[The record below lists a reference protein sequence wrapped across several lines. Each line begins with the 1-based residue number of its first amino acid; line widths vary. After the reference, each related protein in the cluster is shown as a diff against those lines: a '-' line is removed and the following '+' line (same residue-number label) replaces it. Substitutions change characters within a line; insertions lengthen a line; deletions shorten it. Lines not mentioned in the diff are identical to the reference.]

1 MNTSV
6 EGITIANSPNHSLQL
21 QGKYNPESPS
31 EVNWVK
37 IFTWRANGDGIDPL
51 GNNKIENCFIRTQ
64 DDSSYIS
71 GRGIKSV
78 IYWNDSNGST
88 FVLSHIGGDDLNSHP
103 LVIEDCTVVYARWFS
118 VGICE

>member
-1 MNTSV
+1 MGEPILSR
-6 EGITIANSPNHSLQL
+6 S
-21 QGKYNPESPS
+21 Y
-31 EVNWVK
+31 
-37 IFTWRANGDGIDPL
+37 PL

-103 LVIEDCTVVYARWFS
+103 LVIEDCTVVYARAHWHHWVS
-118 VGICE
+118 

>member
-1 MNTSV
+1 MMSTCLKKN
-6 EGITIANSPNHSLQL
+6 EDIAVQYKKVH
-21 QGKYNPESPS
+21 
-31 EVNWVK
+31 
-37 IFTWRANGDGIDPL
+37 AL

-64 DDSSYIS
+64 DDSSYVS
-71 GRGIKSV
+71 GRGIKNV

-118 VGICE
+118 IGICE